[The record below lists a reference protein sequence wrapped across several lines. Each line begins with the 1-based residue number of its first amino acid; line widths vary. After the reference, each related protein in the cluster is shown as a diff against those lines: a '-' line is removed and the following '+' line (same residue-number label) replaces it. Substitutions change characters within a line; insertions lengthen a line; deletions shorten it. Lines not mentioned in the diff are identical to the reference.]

1 MDERQRFLIGKNTLP
16 VHSCEKLIAFAVDLP
31 SLALECWKNSPTS
44 SSAKSK
50 IMRPLSLLS
59 CGEMLWDLFSDG
71 PRFGG
76 APANFACHAALH
88 GGLVTMLS
96 AVGDDPRGHEATEIL
111 CRFGIDTSLVQ
122 TIATAPTGAVGVS
135 VDAAGKP
142 SFEIHANSAWDQIA
156 WTPALETRLADVDA
170 IYFGTLGQRSPISRA
185 TIRRALAVAKSRSVM
200 RVLDVNLRRPFFDAA
215 LIRESVA
222 AASVLKLSDDELA
235 DVLIACDIAHGP
247 DPTASLRALL
257 VRYHLDL
264 IALTRGAAGALLV
277 TADEVID
284 QPGISTVVRDTVGAG
299 DSFTAAL
306 VVGRLRGDPLRTI
319 ARGACET
326 AAAVCT
332 YAGALPET
340 PKPPPPHVSF

>member
-1 MDERQRFLIGKNTLP
+1 M
-16 VHSCEKLIAFAVDLP
+16 HSP
-31 SLALECWKNSPTS
+31 S
-44 SSAKSK
+44 
-50 IMRPLSLLS
+50 ILS
-59 CGEMLWDLFSDG
+59 CGEMLWDHFPAG

-76 APANFACHAALH
+76 APANFACHARLH
-88 GGLVTMLS
+88 GGRVTMLS

-111 CRFGIDTSLVQ
+111 RRFGLDTSLIQ

-142 SFEIHANSAWDQIA
+142 SFEIHTPSAWDHLA
-156 WTPALETRLADVDA
+156 WTPELAARLADVDA
-170 IYFGTLGQRSPISRA
+170 LYFGTLGQRGATSRA
-185 TIRRALAVAKSRSVM
+185 TIRRALAVATSRGLM

-235 DVLIACDIAHGP
+235 EVLIACDIARGL
-247 DPTASLRALL
+247 DTTAALRALL

-306 VVGRLRGDPLRTI
+306 VVGRLRGDPLPTI
-319 ARGACET
+319 ARVACET

-340 PKPPPPHVSF
+340 PKPPHLM

>member
-1 MDERQRFLIGKNTLP
+1 
-16 VHSCEKLIAFAVDLP
+16 
-31 SLALECWKNSPTS
+31 
-44 SSAKSK
+44 
-50 IMRPLSLLS
+50 
-59 CGEMLWDLFSDG
+59 MLWDHFPTG

-76 APANFACHAALH
+76 APANFACHARLH
-88 GGLVTMLS
+88 GGRVTLLS

-111 CRFGIDTSLVQ
+111 CRFGLDTSLIQ

-142 SFEIHANSAWDQIA
+142 SFEIHTPSAWDHLA
-156 WTPALETRLADVDA
+156 WTPALAARLADVDA
-170 IYFGTLGQRSPISRA
+170 LYFGTLGQRGAISRA
-185 TIRRALAVAKSRSVM
+185 TIRRALAVATSRGLM

-235 DVLIACDIAHGP
+235 EVLIACDIARGP
-247 DPTASLRALL
+247 DATAALRALL

-306 VVGRLRGDPLRTI
+306 VVGRLRGDPLLTI
-319 ARGACET
+319 ARVACET

-332 YAGALPET
+332 YAGAIPET
-340 PKPPPPHVSF
+340 PKPPPTSCEFLTPVATSVSEWCFGYRPNTPEQPPPHSSF

>member
-1 MDERQRFLIGKNTLP
+1 MNPPAI
-16 VHSCEKLIAFAVDLP
+16 
-31 SLALECWKNSPTS
+31 
-44 SSAKSK
+44 
-50 IMRPLSLLS
+50 LS
-59 CGEMLWDLFSDG
+59 CGEVLWDLFPDG

-76 APANFACHAALH
+76 APANFACHAARL
-88 GGLVTMLS
+88 GAQVSLLS
-96 AVGDDPRGHEATEIL
+96 AVGDDTRGHEAIAIL
-111 CRFGIDTSLVQ
+111 QGFGIAPSLIRV
-122 TIATAPTGAVGVS
+122 IADAPTGAVGVT

-142 SFEIHANSAWDQIA
+142 SFEIRAGAAWDQIA
-156 WTPALETRLADVDA
+156 WTPELASRLDTVDA
-170 IYFGTLGQRSPISRA
+170 VYFGTLGQRSA
-185 TIRRALAVAKSRSVM
+185 MSRSSIQQALQVAAARGIP

-235 DVLIACDIAHGP
+235 EVLIACDIARGL

-306 VVGRLRGDPLRTI
+306 VVGRLRGDPLPTI
-319 ARGACET
+319 ARVACET

-340 PKPPPPHVSF
+340 PRQPPPHVSFRFQ